1 MHEGRELIN
10 SSRTVST
17 LLLFAIF
24 LVCLVS
30 RQATAEAVPIDQS
43 LFTFESTPGI
53 ASWAGNT
60 LTLDLSVGG
69 PNYGGFTQT
78 ALLPT
83 STLPADIVGI
93 SFSISSSLAHPRI
106 SFAYVAYDNTGHG
119 QGAVDLV
126 NYVSGPSWDLTT
138 WTALTSGLGG
148 GRTTSDQVLVD
159 LGSDYSPF
167 SLSESYHDPLS
178 NYSQFSLDFRADG
191 WNGQDYL
198 PGTVTFANVTWI
210 CGHGHRKQ
218 DGSCESSVPEPATL
232 ALLGLTF
239 AGLGWARRRNLESQ
253 QARSK
258 SLRASL
264 PPP

>member
-1 MHEGRELIN
+1 MN
-10 SSRTVST
+10 SSRSVTT
-17 LLLFAIF
+17 LLLFVIS
-24 LVCLVS
+24 LVCLLP
-30 RQATAEAVPIDQS
+30 RQATAEAVPIDPS

-83 STLPADIVGI
+83 SVLPSAIVGI
-93 SFSISSSLAHPRI
+93 SFNISSSLAHPRI
-106 SFAYVAYDNTGHG
+106 SFGYLAYDNTGHG

-138 WTALTSGLGG
+138 WTSDTSGLGG
-148 GRTTSDQVLVD
+148 GRTTSDDVLVY
-159 LGSDYSPF
+159 LGSNYSPF

-178 NYSQFSLDFRADG
+178 SYPQFSLDFRADG

-210 CGHGHRKQ
+210 TVPDMCGHGHRKQ
-218 DGSCESSVPEPATL
+218 DDSCESSVPEPATL
-232 ALLGLTF
+232 ALLSIALAGMGL
-239 AGLGWARRRNLESQ
+239 ARWRNSN
-253 QARSK
+253 
-258 SLRASL
+258 
-264 PPP
+264 